1 MVKGCHA
8 ERASSRELAENSL
21 KTRVES
27 MLVAGVGD
35 WEEWATL
42 AHVGKSGNPLTTY
55 YNDVM

>member
-42 AHVGKSGNPLTTY
+42 AQQVKGAMRLRRHSMTG
-55 YNDVM
+55 